1 MTSGA
6 VPKGSRVSQVIEQ
19 YGKCLEL
26 VPVDPHFHDISVGLY
41 LKEGTCTVWSFSSK
55 PGVRERITTI
65 RDQCVVLGG
74 LEPVEDTYNQLRF
87 SCGYIHLRPLK
98 FLLAQAVGKSPD
110 FSPPS
115 GQLSISDTKTKLT
128 LSVEG
133 RDAEGVWVYQV
144 AGAGE
149 APSIP
154 ARLRLVVAGFVRYGE
169 MEKISDTEVAFPCRQ
184 RHDQLMRVLLP
195 YSRNISAV
203 ESMMEAEAQ
212 RGQMTTGTLGFTP
225 T

>member
-1 MTSGA
+1 MTSKA
-6 VPKGSRVSQVIEQ
+6 APKGPRVAQVIEQ

-26 VPVDPHFHDISVGLY
+26 VPVDPHFHDITVGLY

-55 PGVRERITTI
+55 PGVQERITTI
-65 RDQCVVLGG
+65 RDQCVALGG
-74 LEPVEDTYNQLRF
+74 LEPVEDTHNQLRF
-87 SCGYIHLRPLK
+87 SCGHIHLRPLK

-203 ESMMEAEAQ
+203 EGMMEAEAL